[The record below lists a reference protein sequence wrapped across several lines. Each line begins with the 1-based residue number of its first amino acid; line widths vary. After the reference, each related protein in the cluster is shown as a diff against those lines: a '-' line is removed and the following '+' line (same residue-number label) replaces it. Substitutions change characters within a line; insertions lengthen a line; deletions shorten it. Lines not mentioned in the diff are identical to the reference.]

1 MQYQKV
7 VVGETVIEFHNNWLG
22 VETVIC
28 NGKIVSKESS
38 IWGTN
43 HYFTEM
49 ADGHLARYILTT
61 KVNESMQVM
70 LDLSRNGELIQK
82 DIPVIFGTKPKK
94 PINKPK
100 KLGLVKLNAYDLD
113 DALAFFK
120 MALDIDPKDPE
131 VFFHMACAYS
141 VLEETK
147 EGFEALKLAKA
158 HGLSETESILTHDML
173 AFIRMHSSFE
183 GFLQSGFTEY
193 QLDLLDSNDE

>member
-1 MQYQKV
+1 M
-7 VVGETVIEFHNNWLG
+7 IEFHNNWLG

-28 NGKIVSKESS
+28 NGKMVSKESS

-49 ADGHLARYILTT
+49 EDGHLARYILTT

-82 DIPVIFGTKPKK
+82 DIPVIFGTKPKA

-100 KLGLVKLNAYDLD
+100 KLGLAKLNAYDLD

-131 VFFHMACAYS
+131 IFFHMACAHS
-141 VLEETK
+141 VLEETQ
-147 EGFEALKLAKA
+147 EGFEALKLAKLN
-158 HGLSETESILTHDML
+158 GLSDTETILTHDML
-173 AFIRMHSSFE
+173 AFIRLHPSFE
-183 GFLQSGFTEY
+183 PFLQSGFTEY
-193 QLDLLDSNDE
+193 QLNLLDPKDE